1 MITDD
6 NPSHADSKTSFL
18 IYNLNL
24 VLKVCGTGL
33 IFTGI
38 NLGLFFDQVILPKY
52 LLNLFKQSGF
62 SNSQVLTATFQSFLV
77 AIFLSFKLLFLIIAG
92 TISDHIRTPIG
103 SRIPVASFGLVLM
116 IVCYFLGSFDFILNG
131 STVYFALPILYIGIG
146 IGSAFA
152 TAPGYA
158 LVVDLFKQQ
167 ERGWAGMGIAL
178 FSAIGTLLGIVMQGI
193 QGVPL
198 ELFFDLTSLSLLVI
212 LLISITL
219 LPKKNSEYHPKN
231 KFLTDLKNTPAY
243 LFNLEKI
250 HEEARGA
257 LTRSDIFLKLLFIQI
272 FMGAS
277 VYIIAIYAPL
287 FLVLLND
294 NSSGYVVG
302 LDPGLALILLGVFG
316 VIFAGPIGI
325 IIKYIGKT
333 RTAMGGTF
341 VFALGCVLLAQ
352 SIMWT
357 YNGFVIILMLI
368 GGSSV
373 IVSIMTVALPAD
385 KVPESNAGQFMGIFT
400 VASMLI
406 LPLITFVTALIFQL
420 ILDPFLGF
428 QLLFYSMAILQIV
441 VILLLYSLD
450 KHEQTVLQTVIDH
463 PELYKPVAD

>member
-1 MITDD
+1 MITDEK
-6 NPSHADSKTSFL
+6 PSPSSTRSSFL
-18 IYNLNL
+18 VYNLDL
-24 VLKVCGTGL
+24 VRKICGTGL

-52 LLNLFKQSGF
+52 LLNLFKQSGLT
-62 SNSQVLTATFQSFLV
+62 NAQVLTATYQSFLV
-77 AIFLSFKLLFLIIAG
+77 AIFLSFKILFLIIAG
-92 TISDHIRTPIG
+92 TLSDHIRTPIG
-103 SRIPVASFGLVLM
+103 NRIPIASFGLVLM
-116 IVCYFLGSFDFILNG
+116 IICYFVGSFNFILNG
-131 STVYFALPILYIGIG
+131 STVYFILPLLYIGIG

-178 FSAIGTLLGIVMQGI
+178 FSAIGTLTGIIIQGI
-193 QGVPL
+193 HGIPL
-198 ELFFDLTSLSLLVI
+198 EFFFDITSILLVLI
-212 LLISITL
+212 LASSTGL
-219 LPKKNSEYHPKN
+219 LPKRNSNYKTN
-231 KFLTDLKNTPAY
+231 NSFFTDLRNTPAY

-250 HEEARGA
+250 HEEARGP
-257 LTRSDIFLKLLFIQI
+257 LTRNDVFLKLLFIQI

-277 VYIIAIYAPL
+277 VYIIAVYAPL

-294 NSSGYVVG
+294 NSSKYVVG

-325 IIKYIGKT
+325 IIKYVGKT

-341 VFALGCVLLAQ
+341 VFALGCILLAQ

-406 LPLITFVTALIFQL
+406 LPLITFITAIIFQL
-420 ILDPFLGF
+420 IADPFLGF
-428 QLLFYSMAILQIV
+428 QLLFYSMALLQVV

-450 KHEQTVLQTVIDH
+450 KHEQSVIQTVLEH

>member
-1 MITDD
+1 MTTEENQSPLDT
-6 NPSHADSKTSFL
+6 KRSFL
-18 IYNLNL
+18 MYNFSLM
-24 VLKVCGTGL
+24 LKICGTGL

-62 SNSQVLTATFQSFLV
+62 SNAQVLTATYQSFLV
-77 AIFLSFKLLFLIIAG
+77 AIFLSFKIFFLIIAG
-92 TISDHIRTPIG
+92 TLSDHFKTPIG
-103 SRIPVASFGLVLM
+103 SRIPISMFGLLLM
-116 IVCYFLGSFDFILNG
+116 VGFYFLGSFDFILNS
-131 STVYFALPILYIGIG
+131 STYFFVLPLMYCMIG

-158 LVVDLFKQQ
+158 LVVDLFKKQ

-178 FSAIGTLLGIVMQGI
+178 FSAIGTLLGIIAQTIKGI
-193 QGVPL
+193 PL
-198 ELFFDLTSLSLLVI
+198 EDFFIITSI
-212 LLISITL
+212 LLFVIVIISTSI
-219 LPKKNSEYHPKN
+219 LPKLNPDIQPKNS
-231 KFLTDLKNTPAY
+231 FLNDLRNTPAY

-250 HEEARGA
+250 HEEARGP
-257 LTRSDIFLKLLFIQI
+257 LTRSDIFLKLLFIQM

-294 NSSGYVVG
+294 SSSGYVVG

-333 RTAMGGTF
+333 RTAMGGTS
-341 VFALGCVLLAQ
+341 VFALGCILLAQ
-352 SIMWT
+352 NVMWT
-357 YNGFVIILMLI
+357 YNGFVIILMIL
-368 GGSSV
+368 GGSGV

-406 LPLITFVTALIFQL
+406 LPLITFITAVIFQL

-428 QLLFYSMAILQIV
+428 QLLFYSMAVLQV
-441 VILLLYSLD
+441 VVLILLYSLD
-450 KHEQTVLQTVIDH
+450 KHEQSVIQTVIEH
-463 PELYKPVAD
+463 PELYKPVVD